1 MNTSISVAAYK
12 TVTNPARLTFENKNL
27 SECKG
32 DSVIIPLPKCT
43 NPYDILTMK
52 SYSGVEP

>member
-1 MNTSISVAAYK
+1 MKTSMSVAAYK

-32 DSVIIPLPKCT
+32 ERVIIPLPKWT
-43 NPYDILTMK
+43 RPWEILTIK
-52 SYSGVEP
+52 S